1 MPARPRA
8 REHQMNAMEE
18 PANLVALTDGSELD
32 EMPVFTFFTPDGN
45 ILSLTTAGKTCI
57 RNGCSR

>member
-1 MPARPRA
+1 
-8 REHQMNAMEE
+8 MNAMEE